1 MSTRDFIEKDYYAAL
16 GVPKDAGA
24 AAIKK
29 AYRKLATELH
39 PDKNPGNSE
48 AEARFK
54 EVSEAYDVLSD
65 AKRRGEYDEAR
76 RLFGAGGRAGVSPA
90 ASPAGAAARR
100 STSATCSVAP
110 AARAAARRAG
120 ASATCSA
127 ACSAGP
133 AGTARS
139 RSQAASGPARGQD
152 VETEATL
159 SFEEAVL
166 GVTVPLRMQSPG
178 TCPTCKGSGAKPG
191 TSPHTCPVCQ
201 GAGVTS
207 RSQGAFAFSEPC
219 RNCRGTGSVVDD
231 PCPTCAGN
239 GVTTQTRTITV
250 RIPAG
255 VKDGQ
260 RIRLAGKGAPGR
272 RGGPAG
278 DLFVVVHVSEH
289 TLFGRKGDDLTLTV
303 PITFAE
309 ASLGTTLTV
318 PTLDGSVSLKVP
330 AGTASGRTL
339 RVRGHGVPGKGT
351 RGDLLV
357 TLDVAVPVRLTPAS
371 ARSSRPW
378 PRRWTRIR
386 GRRSPRRCR
395 REASDEQPR
404 PGRTPSGPWP
414 RMLRSS

>member
-16 GVPKDAGA
+16 GVPKDADA

-29 AYRKLATELH
+29 AYRQLARDLH
-39 PDKNPGNSE
+39 PDKNPGNTE
-48 AEARFK
+48 AENRFK

-65 AKRRGEYDEAR
+65 PKRRGEYDEAR
-76 RLFGAGGRAGVSPA
+76 RLFGAGARGGFPGGFPGAGGGGQPFDLGDLFGGATAGGGRAG
-90 ASPAGAAARR
+90 GL
-100 STSATCSVAP
+100 
-110 AARAAARRAG
+110 G
-120 ASATCSA
+120 DLF
-127 ACSAGP
+127 GGLFGGG

-178 TCPTCKGSGAKPG
+178 TCPTCSGSGAKPG

-231 PCPTCAGN
+231 PCPTCSGS
-239 GVTTQTRTITV
+239 GITTQTRTITV

-289 TLFGRKGDDLTLTV
+289 PLFGRKGDDLTLTV
-303 PITFAE
+303 PVTFAE
-309 ASLGTTLTV
+309 AALGTTVTV
-318 PTLDGSVSLKVP
+318 PTLDGNVSLKVP

-339 RVRGHGVPGKGT
+339 RVRGRGVPGKGKA
-351 RGDLLV
+351 GDLLV
-357 TLDVAVPVRLTPAS
+357 TLDVAVPVKLTPAQRKVIETL
-371 ARSSRPW
+371 A
-378 PRRWTRIR
+378 
-386 GRRSPRRCR
+386 
-395 REASDEQPR
+395 EEMDEDPR
-404 PGRTPSGPWP
+404 PQITAAVREGAEK
-414 RMLRSS
+414 

>member
-16 GVPKDAGA
+16 GVSQGADAA
-24 AAIKK
+24 EIKK
-29 AYRKLATELH
+29 AYRKLARDLH
-39 PDKNPGNSE
+39 PDKNPGNTQ

-65 AKRRGEYDEAR
+65 PKRRAEYDDAR
-76 RLFGAGGRAGVSPA
+76 RLFGSGGAGARAGFPGGFPGGAGGGQPFDLGDLFGGAGG
-90 ASPAGAAARR
+90 AGTRGGGGGLGDLFGNLFGGG
-100 STSATCSVAP
+100 AP
-110 AARAAARRAG
+110 GSARA
-120 ASATCSA
+120 
-127 ACSAGP
+127 
-133 AGTARS
+133 

-178 TCPTCKGSGAKPG
+178 TCPTCAGSGARPG
-191 TSPHTCPVCQ
+191 TAPHTCEVCG

-219 RNCRGTGSVVDD
+219 RNCRGTGQVVDD
-231 PCPTCAGN
+231 PCPTCQGD

-289 TLFGRKGDDLTLTV
+289 ELFGRKGDDVTITV
-303 PITFAE
+303 PVTFPE
-309 ASLGTTLTV
+309 AVLGTTLTV
-318 PTLDGSVSLKVP
+318 PTLDGNVTLKVP

-339 RVRGHGVPGKGT
+339 RVRGRGVPGRGRT
-351 RGDLLV
+351 GDLLV
-357 TLDVAVPVRLTPAS
+357 TVEVAVPKRLS
-371 ARSSRPW
+371 A
-378 PRRWTRIR
+378 
-386 GRRSPRRCR
+386 
-395 REASDEQPR
+395 EAERAVKTLDAELGDPR
-404 PGRTPSGPWP
+404 PQITAATQRNADRGSTR
-414 RMLRSS
+414 

>member
-16 GVPKDAGA
+16 GVSKDADA

-29 AYRKLATELH
+29 AYRKLAQELH
-39 PDKNPGNSE
+39 PDKNPGNAE
-48 AEARFK
+48 AETRFK

-65 AKRRGEYDEAR
+65 TKRRAEYDDAR
-76 RLFGAGGRAGVSPA
+76 RLFGAGARGGGFPGGGFSGGGGGSQTFDLGDLFGGAGT
-90 ASPAGAAARR
+90 AGAGRGGGGLGDLLGGLFGG
-100 STSATCSVAP
+100 
-110 AARAAARRAG
+110 AG
-120 ASATCSA
+120 G
-127 ACSAGP
+127 AGS
-133 AGTARS
+133 ARS

-178 TCPTCKGSGAKPG
+178 TCPTCHGNGAKPG

-219 RNCRGTGSVVDD
+219 RNCRGTGSFVDD
-231 PCPTCAGN
+231 PCPTCAGS
-239 GVTTQTRTITV
+239 GVTSQTRTITV
-250 RIPAG
+250 RIPPG

-289 TLFGRKGDDLTLTV
+289 QLFGRKGDDLTLTV

-309 ASLGTTLTV
+309 AALGTTLTV

-330 AGTASGRTL
+330 AGTSGGRTL
-339 RVRGHGVPGKGT
+339 RVRGRGVPGKGKA
-351 RGDLLV
+351 GDLLV
-357 TLDVAVPVRLTPAS
+357 TLDVAVPVRLTPAQRKVIES
-371 ARSSRPW
+371 LA
-378 PRRWTRIR
+378 
-386 GRRSPRRCR
+386 
-395 REASDEQPR
+395 EEMNEDPR
-404 PGRTPSGPWP
+404 PQITAAVQAVGER
-414 RMLRSS
+414 

>member
-16 GVPKDAGA
+16 GVSQDADA

-29 AYRKLATELH
+29 AYRQLARDLH
-39 PDKNPGNSE
+39 PDKNPGNAE
-48 AEARFK
+48 AESRFK

-65 AKRRGEYDEAR
+65 PKRRAEYDEAR
-76 RLFGAGGRAGVSPA
+76 RLFGAGGAGARAGFPGGFPGA
-90 ASPAGAAARR
+90 GGGGQPFDLGDLFGAAGGGGGR
-100 STSATCSVAP
+100 SGTGGLGDLFGGLFGGGGGAGS
-110 AARAAARRAG
+110 ARA
-120 ASATCSA
+120 
-127 ACSAGP
+127 
-133 AGTARS
+133 

-178 TCPTCKGSGAKPG
+178 TCPTCNGSGAKPG

-278 DLFVVVHVSEH
+278 DLFVVVHVSGH
-289 TLFGRKGDDLTLTV
+289 DLFGRKGNDLTITV
-303 PITFAE
+303 PITFSE
-309 ASLGTTLTV
+309 ATLGTTLTV
-318 PTLDGSVSLKVP
+318 PTLDGNVSLKVP
-330 AGTASGRTL
+330 PGTASGQTL
-339 RVRGHGVPGKGT
+339 RVRGRGVPGKG
-351 RGDLLV
+351 RAGDLLV
-357 TLDVAVPVRLTPAS
+357 TVEVAVPKRLSPA
-371 ARSSRPW
+371 AEDAVKVLDAEL
-378 PRRWTRIR
+378 
-386 GRRSPRRCR
+386 G
-395 REASDEQPR
+395 DPR
-404 PGRTPSGPWP
+404 PRITAAVKGGAR
-414 RMLRSS
+414 

>member
-16 GVPKDAGA
+16 GVPKDADA

-29 AYRKLATELH
+29 AYRKLARDLH
-39 PDKNPGNSE
+39 PDKNPGNTD
-48 AEARFK
+48 AESRFK

-65 AKRRGEYDEAR
+65 VKRRGEYDEAR
-76 RLFGAGGRAGVSPA
+76 RLFGAGSGRGSTFGGGF
-90 ASPAGAAARR
+90 PAGGF
-100 STSATCSVAP
+100 P
-110 AARAAARRAG
+110 GGGQPFDLNDLLNQAG
-120 ASATCSA
+120 AGGAGRGAGGGLGDILGGIFGGGSGGRNRPTA
-127 ACSAGP
+127 AGS
-133 AGTARS
+133 
-139 RSQAASGPARGQD
+139 ARGQD

-178 TCPTCKGSGAKPG
+178 TCPTCNGSGAKPG
-191 TSPHTCPVCQ
+191 TSPHTCPVCS

-231 PCPTCAGN
+231 PCPTCSGS
-239 GVTTQTRTITV
+239 GITSQTRTITV

-255 VKDGQ
+255 VRDGQ

-289 TLFGRKGDDLTLTV
+289 ALFGRKDADLTLTV

-309 ASLGTTLTV
+309 AALGTTLTV
-318 PTLDGSVSLKVP
+318 PTLDGTVSLKVP
-330 AGTASGRTL
+330 AGTSSGRTL
-339 RVRGHGVPGKGT
+339 RVRGRGVPKKGGA
-351 RGDLLV
+351 GDLLV
-357 TLDVAVPVRLTPAS
+357 TLDVAVPVRLTPAERKIIEDL
-371 ARSSRPW
+371 A
-378 PRRWTRIR
+378 
-386 GRRSPRRCR
+386 
-395 REASDEQPR
+395 EEMDEDPR
-404 PGRTPSGPWP
+404 PQITAALQAGGER
-414 RMLRSS
+414 

>member
-16 GVPKDAGA
+16 GVPKDADA

-39 PDKNPGNSE
+39 PDKNPNNAE

-54 EVSEAYDVLSD
+54 DVSEAYDVLSD
-65 AKRRGEYDEAR
+65 TKRRAEYDDAR
-76 RLFGAGGRAGVSPA
+76 RLFGGGRPGGFPGGFPGGTGGGQPFDLGDLFGAAGTGGAPRGGAGGLGDLLGGLFG
-90 ASPAGAAARR
+90 GA
-100 STSATCSVAP
+100 T
-110 AARAAARRAG
+110 
-120 ASATCSA
+120 
-127 ACSAGP
+127 
-133 AGTARS
+133 GTARG

-159 SFEEAVL
+159 SFDEAVL

-178 TCPTCKGSGAKPG
+178 TCPTCAGSGAKPG
-191 TSPHTCPVCQ
+191 TSPHMCPVCQ

-219 RNCRGTGSVVDD
+219 RNCRGSGQVVDD
-231 PCPTCAGN
+231 PCPTCSGS
-239 GVTTQTRTITV
+239 GITTQTRTITV

-278 DLFVVVHVSEH
+278 DLFVVVHVAEH
-289 TLFGRKGDDLTLTV
+289 SLFGRNGDDLTLTV

-309 ASLGTTLTV
+309 ASLGTTITV
-318 PTLDGSVSLKVP
+318 PTLDGNVSLKVP

-339 RVRGHGVPGKGT
+339 RVRGRGVKGKG
-351 RGDLLV
+351 RAGDLLV
-357 TLDVAVPVRLTPAS
+357 TLDVAVPARLTAAQRKVIES
-371 ARSSRPW
+371 LA
-378 PRRWTRIR
+378 
-386 GRRSPRRCR
+386 
-395 REASDEQPR
+395 EEMDEDPR
-404 PGRTPSGPWP
+404 PQITAAVQAGAGR
-414 RMLRSS
+414 

>member
-1 MSTRDFIEKDYYAAL
+1 MSTKDFIEKDYYAAL
-16 GVPKDAGA
+16 GVPKDADA

-29 AYRKLATELH
+29 AYRKLARDLH
-39 PDKNPGNSE
+39 PDKNPGNAE

-65 AKRRGEYDEAR
+65 TKRRAEYDEAR
-76 RLFGAGGRAGVSPA
+76 RLFGAGGPRMGGFPGGFGGGGGGFPGGGQTFDLGDLLGQTGGGRAGGLGDLLGGLFGGGGGGS
-90 ASPAGAAARR
+90 
-100 STSATCSVAP
+100 
-110 AARAAARRAG
+110 ARA
-120 ASATCSA
+120 
-127 ACSAGP
+127 
-133 AGTARS
+133 

-178 TCPTCKGSGAKPG
+178 TCPTCSGTGARPGTVPHACGVCGGSGL
-191 TSPHTCPVCQ
+191 
-201 GAGVTS
+201 TS

-219 RNCRGTGSVVDD
+219 RNCRGTGQVIDD
-231 PCPTCAGN
+231 PCPSCGGN

-260 RIRLAGKGAPGR
+260 RIRLPGKGAPGR

-278 DLFVVVHVSEH
+278 DLFVVVHVAEH
-289 TLFGRKGDDLTLTV
+289 QLFGRKGDDLTLTV
-303 PITFAE
+303 PISFAE
-309 ASLGTTLTV
+309 ATLGTTLTV

-339 RVRGHGVPGKGT
+339 RVRGRGVPGKS
-351 RGDLLV
+351 RKGDLLV
-357 TLDVAVPVRLTPAS
+357 TVEVAVPVKLTPAQRKAVES
-371 ARSSRPW
+371 LA
-378 PRRWTRIR
+378 
-386 GRRSPRRCR
+386 
-395 REASDEQPR
+395 EELEDDPR
-404 PGRTPSGPWP
+404 PEITAAVRAGGGR
-414 RMLRSS
+414 

>member
-1 MSTRDFIEKDYYAAL
+1 MSTRDFIEKDYYGAL
-16 GVPKDAGA
+16 GVSQGADAA
-24 AAIKK
+24 EIKK

-39 PDKNPGNSE
+39 PDKNPGNTE
-48 AEARFK
+48 AESRFK

-65 AKRRGEYDEAR
+65 TKRRAEYDEAR
-76 RLFGAGGRAGVSPA
+76 RLFGAGGAGARAGFPGGGGF
-90 ASPAGAAARR
+90 PGNGQTFDFGDLFNAGAAG
-100 STSATCSVAP
+100 AP
-110 AARAAARRAG
+110 GAAGGRGPGGLGDLLGGLFGGAGGAGGGARA
-120 ASATCSA
+120 
-127 ACSAGP
+127 
-133 AGTARS
+133 

-178 TCPTCKGSGAKPG
+178 SCPTCNGSGAKPG

-231 PCPTCAGN
+231 PCPTCSGS
-239 GVTTQTRTITV
+239 GITSQTRTITV

-255 VKDGQ
+255 VRDGQ

-289 TLFGRKGDDLTLTV
+289 ALFGRKDSDLTLTV

-309 ASLGTTLTV
+309 AALGTTLTV
-318 PTLDGSVSLKVP
+318 PTLDGTVSLKVP
-330 AGTASGRTL
+330 AGTSSGRTL
-339 RVRGHGVPGKGT
+339 RVRGRGVPAKGRT
-351 RGDLLV
+351 GDLLV
-357 TLDVAVPVRLTPAS
+357 TLDVAVPVRLTPAERKIIEDL
-371 ARSSRPW
+371 A
-378 PRRWTRIR
+378 
-386 GRRSPRRCR
+386 
-395 REASDEQPR
+395 EEMDEDPR
-404 PGRTPSGPWP
+404 PQITAALQAGDER
-414 RMLRSS
+414 

>member
-16 GVPKDAGA
+16 GVSQGADAA
-24 AAIKK
+24 EIKK
-29 AYRKLATELH
+29 AYRKLARDLH
-39 PDKNPGNSE
+39 PDKNPGNTQ

-65 AKRRGEYDEAR
+65 PKRRAEYDDAR
-76 RLFGAGGRAGVSPA
+76 RLFGSGGAGARAGFPGGFPGGTGGGQPFDLGDLFGGAGGAGTRGGGGGLGDLFGNLFG
-90 ASPAGAAARR
+90 GAAPG
-100 STSATCSVAP
+100 S
-110 AARAAARRAG
+110 ARA
-120 ASATCSA
+120 
-127 ACSAGP
+127 
-133 AGTARS
+133 

-178 TCPTCKGSGAKPG
+178 TCPTCSGSGARPG
-191 TSPHTCPVCQ
+191 TSPHTCEVCG

-219 RNCRGTGSVVDD
+219 RNCRGTGQVVDD
-231 PCPTCAGN
+231 PCPTCQGD

-278 DLFVVVHVSEH
+278 DLFVVVHVSDHE
-289 TLFGRKGDDLTLTV
+289 LFGRKGEDITLTV
-303 PITFAE
+303 PVTFPE
-309 ASLGTTLTV
+309 AVLGATLTV
-318 PTLDGSVSLKVP
+318 PTLDGNVTLKVP

-339 RVRGHGVPGKGT
+339 RVRGRGVPGRG
-351 RGDLLV
+351 RNGDLLV
-357 TLDVAVPVRLTPAS
+357 TVEVAVPQRLS
-371 ARSSRPW
+371 A
-378 PRRWTRIR
+378 
-386 GRRSPRRCR
+386 
-395 REASDEQPR
+395 EAERAVKTLDAELGDPR
-404 PGRTPSGPWP
+404 PQITAATQRNAERGSTR
-414 RMLRSS
+414 